1 MNHQGSK
8 ARRKRFIKAF
18 LCVFMSLW
26 FALILWAATATVAP
40 DGDNATGGWST
51 TPLWENID
59 EDIDSPDGSVITS
72 PNDPAVTN
80 EINFTVTCPADV
92 GTITSATLRVR
103 ARKSAAGGRNIALST
118 VSWTGAGTLQNP
130 DIAFDT
136 GIMSE
141 NLTNFASASTPVSVT
156 KAQCDA
162 SLMAIVPET
171 TGTGP
176 GRAAVVDTF
185 NLDIVYDAAG
195 GGRKRVV
202 IALRGFQR

>member
-1 MNHQGSK
+1 MI
-8 ARRKRFIKAF
+8 RRFHRFNRLKI
-18 LCVFMSLW
+18 
-26 FALILWAATATVAP
+26 FALLFCVICGICGLLWAATATVTP

-51 TPLWENID
+51 TPLWQDID
-59 EDIDSPDGSVITS
+59 EDIDSPDGQVITS
-72 PNDPAVTN
+72 PNNPGVTN

-92 GTITSATLRVR
+92 GTVTSANLRVR
-103 ARKSAAGGRNIALST
+103 ARKSAAAGRTVTLT
-118 VSWTGAGTLQNP
+118 QVSWTGSGTLQNP
-130 DIAFDT
+130 NIAFST
-136 GIMSE
+136 GALTE
-141 NLTNFASASTPVSVT
+141 NLTNYASGSQSVSVT

-162 SLMAIVPET
+162 SLMAIVPQT
-171 TGTGP
+171 TGTGA